1 VIHRAHLAELGAPQF
16 GEPAYH
22 AAMER
27 VARTRLI
34 GGGILVATGLVWI
47 GQGTA
52 LIKSNSFMTGDPFWA
67 WLGLA
72 AVVVG
77 VGLITWSMRARRP
90 GS

>member
-1 VIHRAHLAELGAPQF
+1 MSNRWRRRTAF

-77 VGLITWSMRARRP
+77 VALITWSMRARNT
-90 GS
+90 S